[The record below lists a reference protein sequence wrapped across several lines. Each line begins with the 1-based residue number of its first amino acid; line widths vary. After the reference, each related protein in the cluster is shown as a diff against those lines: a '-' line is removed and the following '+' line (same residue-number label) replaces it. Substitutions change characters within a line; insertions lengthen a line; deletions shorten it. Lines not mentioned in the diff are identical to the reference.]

1 MKRIVIIGTCGSGK
15 TTLGNHL
22 AKNLDYPVTDLD
34 DLYWLPNWTQRPIEE
49 FASLIEETTLSE
61 TWIICGNQSR
71 FRHLIWPKADTIIWL
86 DLPLYTLLWRTIRR
100 ALCNI
105 RTKKAFCNGNYESFP
120 HLLSRHSIV
129 VWILKSFLKRRRD
142 YLAEM
147 KNTPHIKWIHAKS
160 IKDLKF
166 LKAPC

>member
-22 AKNLDYPVTDLD
+22 AENLDYPVTDLD
-34 DLYWLPNWTQRPIEE
+34 DLYWLPNWTRRPIEE
-49 FASLIEETTLSE
+49 FVSLIEEAALTE

-86 DLPLYTLLWRTIRR
+86 DLPLHTLLWRTFLR
-100 ALCNI
+100 ALRNI
-105 RTKKAFCNGNYESFP
+105 KTNKAFCNGNYESFP
-120 HLLSRHSIV
+120 RFLSRHSII
-129 VWILKSFLKRRRD
+129 VWVLKSFLRHRRD

-147 KNTPHIKWIHAKS
+147 KNTEHVKWIHAKS
-160 IKDLKF
+160 VKDMKF
-166 LKAPC
+166 LKERS